1 MLSALQ
7 GYGACGRAQ
16 VRGIPDMY
24 ALEGG
29 VSLKGYGNSVGIQ
42 TKDSFDIPKT
52 VAQENIQHRRK
63 RKGVQGKAERRKCEG
78 QRVSETGTWVRK
90 KKQVVA
96 MLLASTCVDLGKY
109 LRENRGS
116 CSVKEDKPK

>member
-1 MLSALQ
+1 
-7 GYGACGRAQ
+7 
-16 VRGIPDMY
+16 MY
-24 ALEGG
+24 ALEDG
-29 VSLKGYGNSVGIQ
+29 VPIKGYGNSVGIQ
-42 TKDSFDIPKT
+42 AKDSFDIPKT
-52 VAQENIQHRRK
+52 IAQENISGGRK
-63 RKGVQGKAERRKCEG
+63 RKGVQGKAERGKCEG

>member
-16 VRGIPDMY
+16 VRGIPDVY

-29 VSLKGYGNSVGIQ
+29 IPLKGYGNSVGIQ

-52 VAQENIQHRRK
+52 VAQENIPGGRK
-63 RKGVQGKAERRKCEG
+63 RKGVQGKAERKREG
-78 QRVSETGTWVRK
+78 GKKRLKMRRWISKRQAHDETC
-90 KKQVVA
+90 A
-96 MLLASTCVDLGKY
+96 CLLLIHIIYIML
-109 LRENRGS
+109 
-116 CSVKEDKPK
+116 